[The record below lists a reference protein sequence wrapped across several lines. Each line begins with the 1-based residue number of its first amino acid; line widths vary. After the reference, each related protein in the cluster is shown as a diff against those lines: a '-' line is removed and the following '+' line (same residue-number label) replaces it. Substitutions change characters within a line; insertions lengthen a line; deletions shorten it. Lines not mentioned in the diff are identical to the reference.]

1 MDEVILIKEGEI
13 ALKGLNRS
21 DFENRL
27 IKNIK
32 RKLKLLGNFKIAN
45 AQSTLTV
52 EPLEKCDMDLAE
64 QKISTV
70 FGIAS
75 YSRAA
80 KVPKNFDKIKA
91 VAKNYLQSH
100 LKMCKTFKVEA
111 RRSDKSFPLKSPQI
125 CAEMG
130 EFLLSEFSNLSVDV
144 NEPDAVVK
152 VEIRDKAAYIYSKK
166 FSGAGGLPQGC
177 GGDGMLMISGGIDSP
192 VAGWMMAKRGLKLQ
206 AIHFASPPYTSDRAL
221 KKTEKL
227 ISKLCKWCDCIPF
240 HCVNFA
246 EFQEEIHK
254 KCPKSLMTII
264 VRRMMMKIAQSI
276 IKGQNSQGYCNI
288 QAIVTGE
295 SLGQV
300 ASQTLSAT
308 LCTNSVC
315 ELPVLRPLIGMDKS
329 EIVSVA
335 RKIGTFETS
344 ILPYE
349 DCCTVFTPK
358 HPRTKPRLSDVENAE
373 KNLDTEKL
381 IENAVKKTKFYL
393 ICVDKSQKL

>member
-1 MDEVILIKEGEI
+1 MNEVILIKEGEI

-32 RKLKLLGNFKIAN
+32 QKLKLLGNFRYEN
-45 AQSTLTV
+45 AQSTITV
-52 EPLEKCDMDLAE
+52 EPLEECDMDVVE
-64 QKISTV
+64 KKISAV

-80 KVPKNFDKIKA
+80 KAPKNFDKIKA
-91 VAKNYLQSH
+91 VAKNYLQDH
-100 LKMCKTFKVEA
+100 LKICKTFKVEA

-130 EFLLSEFSNLSVDV
+130 QFLLDEFSNLRVDV

-152 VEIRDKAAYIYSKK
+152 IEIRDQAAYIYSKK

-177 GGDGMLMISGGIDSP
+177 GGDGMLLISGGIDSP

-206 AIHFASPPYTSDRAL
+206 AIHFASPPYTSERAL

-227 ISKLCKWCDCIPF
+227 VSKLCRWCDCIPF
-240 HCVNFA
+240 HCVDFA
-246 EFQEEIHK
+246 GFQEEIHK
-254 KCPKSLMTII
+254 KCPKDLMTII
-264 VRRMMMKIAQSI
+264 VRRMMMKISQSI
-276 IKGQNSQGYCNI
+276 IKDQNSRGYCNI

-300 ASQTLSAT
+300 ASQTLGAT

-315 ELPVLRPLIGMDKS
+315 SLPVFRPLIGMDKS
-329 EIVSVA
+329 EIVSLA

-373 KNLDTEKL
+373 KNLEVEKL
-381 IENAVKKTKFYL
+381 IKEAVKKTKFYL
-393 ICVDKSQKL
+393 IRE